1 MLLNCS
7 ATNEVIYFTPK
18 FNQYQHR
25 YMLKHLFKIGTLV
38 LFMFMAGC
46 NEKDPTPSDKQKGP
60 VQEEEEI
67 EEEEEGTKPTN
78 VPPVERYGQLSVD
91 GNRIVDKDGNPIQLA
106 GMSFFWS
113 QWIGKYYTPEAVK
126 WLKNDWRCTAVR
138 AAMAVGH
145 DGYLAN
151 PEVEKQKVKTVVDA
165 AIEEGLYVLIDW
177 HDHEGENHLEEAK
190 AFFGEM
196 AQLYGDYPNV
206 IYEPYNEPLQ
216 DASWSSVLKPYHQ
229 AIIDTIRFH
238 DPDNI
243 VVCGTRTWS
252 QNVDEPANDPLDDE
266 NVAYTLHFYAAT
278 HKQWLRDRA
287 KAAMD
292 KGIAL
297 MVTEFGTTEASGDGF
312 IDKAEMRLWWDFM
325 AENNISWCNWSIAD
339 KQEASAALMPG
350 ADPKGGWADNM
361 ISESGHLVR
370 DEIIKHN
377 PPPED

>member
-1 MLLNCS
+1 MLQNIFKTGLIIL
-7 ATNEVIYFTPK
+7 A
-18 FNQYQHR
+18 
-25 YMLKHLFKIGTLV
+25 LFAIGCT
-38 LFMFMAGC
+38 
-46 NEKDPTPSDKQKGP
+46 EKDPDPSDL
-60 VQEEEEI
+60 QEKLLEED
-67 EEEEEGTKPTN
+67 EESGSEPTN

-91 GNRIVDKDGNPIQLA
+91 GNRIVDKDGNPVRLA

-126 WLKNDWRCTAVR
+126 WLKDDWRCTIVR
-138 AAMAVGH
+138 AAMAIEH

-151 PEVEKQKVKTVVDA
+151 PEVEKQKVITVVDA

-177 HDHEGENHLEEAK
+177 HDHEGENHMEEAK

-196 AQLYGDYPNV
+196 AQRYGDYPNV

-216 DASWSSVLKPYHQ
+216 DVFWSSVLKPYHQ

-252 QNVDEPANDPLDDE
+252 QNVDEPANDPINDE

-297 MVTEFGTTEASGDGF
+297 V
-312 IDKAEMRLWWDFM
+312 
-325 AENNISWCNWSIAD
+325 
-339 KQEASAALMPG
+339 
-350 ADPKGGWADNM
+350 
-361 ISESGHLVR
+361 
-370 DEIIKHN
+370 
-377 PPPED
+377 